1 MLSMLA
7 YPYGSPFYLSPFLL
21 RCSIFSFLPLA
32 ALDWLYTFSGRIP
45 TRRLLLLFF
54 IGIAAAVGSGF
65 YSTMLVAAG
74 PCTPG
79 VSGAGFPL
87 PWFLSFYTP
96 YLGPLCPFPSPD
108 TNVGTFPFFA
118 FLFDVIFYLAF
129 AIAGNELYR
138 WAKGKRLHRTT
149 IALRV
154 PRKTPRKRLRVHGD
168 VNVNWK

>member
-1 MLSMLA
+1 M
-7 YPYGSPFYLSPFLL
+7 
-21 RCSIFSFLPLA
+21 
-32 ALDWLYTFSGRIP
+32 
-45 TRRLLLLFF
+45 LFF
-54 IGIAAAVGSGF
+54 TGIAATVGSGF

-96 YLGPLCPFPSPD
+96 YLGPLCPFPGPD

-129 AIAGNELYR
+129 AMAGNELYR
-138 WAKGKRLHRTT
+138 LAKGKRLQPENNR
-149 IALRV
+149 AES
-154 PRKTPRKRLRVHGD
+154 PKENGWKTSRG
-168 VNVNWK
+168 